1 MALTMAWD
9 FFIGFSRS
17 AAAGGRPGRAVA
29 KSDMAGTPELE
40 VVFCPDVLGAAM
52 TRLSNGYTSRVKG
65 ELIVAGDL

>member
-1 MALTMAWD
+1 
-9 FFIGFSRS
+9 
-17 AAAGGRPGRAVA
+17 
-29 KSDMAGTPELE
+29 MAGTPELE